1 MVKRYVKARYY
12 GCSNAYVYVKVRCYY
27 CAKKKLEEEDKNIG
41 RVAEESIDY
50 KVVVPEHEE
59 MTMDKIEVE
68 VDEKIE
74 VVENEKENYG
84 KEKCGDAGCHS
95 L

>member
-1 MVKRYVKARYY
+1 MVKRYVKVRYY
-12 GCSNAYVYVKVRCYY
+12 CCLNAYVYVKVRCYY
-27 CAKKKLEEEDKNIG
+27 CAKWKSEEEGKNIG
-41 RVAEESIDY
+41 CVAEENIDY
-50 KVVVPEHEE
+50 KVVVAEHEE
-59 MTMDKIEVE
+59 TTMDKIEVE

-84 KEKCGDAGCHS
+84 KEKYGDAGCHS